1 MAKLGKKSLEILST
15 CDNRIQK
22 IIHEAIKV
30 TDFTVIEGTRSL
42 ERQQQLF
49 KEGKTKIDGIQSKG
63 KHNYDPSLAID
74 IAPYPIDWNDTKRF
88 FYLAGVVKALA
99 ISMGIELRWGGDW
112 DSDDDFTDQT
122 FNDYSHFE
130 LKIK

>member
-122 FNDYSHFE
+122 FNDYPHFE